1 MGGITVLAILALGVA
16 FLVIVGIL
24 LLVFLG
30 TLIPLVVLGI
40 RRRLGHRSRAS
51 KIAMIILGIVCGLAA
66 LPLIALG
73 VLMLVS
79 GSS

>member
-1 MGGITVLAILALGVA
+1 MGGITVLAILALGVV
-16 FLVIVGIL
+16 FLVIVGVL
-24 LLVFLG
+24 LLIFVG

-40 RRRLGHRSRAS
+40 RRRLGHRSRGS
-51 KIAMIILGIVCGLAA
+51 RIAMIILGIVCGLAA

-73 VLMLVS
+73 VLVLVS